1 MHNGAVAVMQKE
13 NRLRRHT
20 DVRVTFGAIVI
31 EHELI
36 ERGQDHAEIVAAFI
50 VAFADLRLGNIVAS
64 VAHARA
70 HPCNVKLHA
79 RQPAVPH
86 SHAKSGFMGPH
97 EEARNRRASQSGLK
111 VKALSFGD
119 RRLEPLFADAPR
131 RGVGF
136 LATQRGVI
144 GEQEPRF
151 DIRVIERDLVG
162 RELRSADTAFAR
174 AVGPCKDRDGRN
186 QALSPAWRLRPPRGL
201 AHRALR

>member
-1 MHNGAVAVMQKE
+1 
-13 NRLRRHT
+13 
-20 DVRVTFGAIVI
+20 
-31 EHELI
+31 
-36 ERGQDHAEIVAAFI
+36 
-50 VAFADLRLGNIVAS
+50 
-64 VAHARA
+64 
-70 HPCNVKLHA
+70 
-79 RQPAVPH
+79 
-86 SHAKSGFMGPH
+86 MGPH

-136 LATQRGVI
+136 LGTQRGVI
-144 GEQEPRF
+144 DEQEPGF

-186 QALSPAWRLRPPRGL
+186 QALSSAWRLRPPRGL